1 MELLILSI
9 LLSLVVQ
16 SGLNWTLVFF
26 QRNHISKSFL
36 GVFSV
41 SLAVVDTT
49 LTLCVSALYF
59 ADGSLTLLGLKLTR
73 FHVCFLVQVLG
84 QVYSSLQGPVLCL
97 AALDHFST
105 VGQSGHRTAARP
117 RWFSHLVLTV
127 VAWYAAFL
135 YVFLLS
141 DFVPVLEDV
150 PHSQIHQCWV
160 FHTSQMLQVAM
171 FVLAVGCTMVHVGYN
186 VGLLRDPP
194 SKERI
199 GAETGP
205 HRERSIIRQ
214 TTEILLRTW
223 TPFLLLLA
231 VVLLFPMVI
240 PAHHGL
246 NGAWICFLNSLLIAV
261 ALCVV
266 QPVAQLAHN
275 LDTVPPDSFCEWRF
289 KFSLATEDTT

>member
-9 LLSLVVQ
+9 LLSLGVQ

-36 GVFSV
+36 GVFGV

-59 ADGSLTLLGLKLTR
+59 ADGSLTLLGLKFTR
-73 FHVCFLVQVLG
+73 FHACFLVQIVG

-97 AALDHFST
+97 AGLDHFSAVT
-105 VGQSGHRTAARP
+105 QSGHHTAARP

-127 VAWYAAFL
+127 VVWYAAFF

-150 PHSQIHQCWV
+150 PHSHIRQCWV

-171 FVLAVGCTMVHVGYN
+171 FVLAVGCVLVHVGYN

-194 SKERI
+194 SEERI
-199 GAETGP
+199 GAETGS
-205 HRERSIIRQ
+205 RCGRSVIRQ
-214 TTEILLRTW
+214 TTEILLSTW

-231 VVLLFPMVI
+231 VLLLFPAVT

-266 QPVAQLAHN
+266 QPVARLAHD
-275 LDTVPPDSFCEWRF
+275 LDSFPPDSFCKWRF
-289 KFSLATEDTT
+289 KPSLAAEDTT